1 MGKNNVSAWMSTTKH
16 TGTHPRHSMHSWSAH
31 CEFWYCCCM
40 TKGSRQFLLQI
51 SYPSEM
57 NKTSDLRGKIPW
69 LTCIF
74 LSFSSPFQAIIPVT
88 THHNNE
94 LLKIKMIQI
103 KQNFSVPSHLHSSSI
118 VYTNYPTTAYPSRI
132 FLTIYI
138 HIHIQ
143 T

>member
-1 MGKNNVSAWMSTTKH
+1 MSTTKH
-16 TGTHPRHSMHSWSAH
+16 TGTHPRHSMHSWSTH

-40 TKGSRQFLLQI
+40 TKGSRQFLLPFSQI

-57 NKTSDLRGKIPW
+57 NKTSDLRGKNS
-69 LTCIF
+69 LNYRY

-103 KQNFSVPSHLHSSSI
+103 KQNFSVPRHLHSSSI
-118 VYTNYPTTAYPSRI
+118 VYTNYPTTTYPSRI

-138 HIHIQ
+138 YIYIQ